1 MIFDNCLV
9 ASCNKNE
16 GFNTSCN
23 CFIDCI
29 LNSLSTIVSISFGTA
44 LVAGKKRVP
53 RPATGKTAL
62 RIGLGTIMLHFQ
74 KDDPTTK
81 VNAFDWWYHNMGSV
95 TGAGIAEITNQME
108 YDDEVSHHA
117 CAKLYDLSRGKDKRP
132 WCLTKGKAWYH
143 LAKVKYVKVPWQWN
157 MPQKGSYAPLI
168 SLRSGKWKFN
178 RCSIDPDQ
186 LFDMETDPHELNNL
200 ASNPAYSQVA
210 AEFRAQATKRWNL
223 EQFDSDVRHS
233 QASRW
238 IVYEALRNGKYFPW
252 DYQPLQ
258 KASERYMRNHMDLN
272 VLEENQRFPRAT
284 GEVIAKVHSATPA
297 IIEQAINSA
306 QSAQKKWAATSN
318 ADRGRILRK
327 AAAIIRERNRD
338 LSILESY
345 DTGKPLQETL
355 VADATSGADSLEYFG
370 GLAATLTGEHI
381 PLGESWAYTK
391 FISRQVYQLVYLTSF
406 KASANVGAEL
416 VNDRRIDKV
425 SLTGSVPTGKKVY
438 ANAASQIKHV
448 TMEVGKPSEDCTKL
462 CCKRHQRR
470 SNTFY
475 GGNRIERDG
484 FFLEPTIFCDVKDDM
499 VIAREEIFGPVMCV
513 LDFDD
518 EVNVI
523 ARANDTEFGL
533 AAGIFTNDLTRAHR
547 VISKLE
553 AGTWCALAYR
563 LSESGASVLVIEH
576 GGTDIGP
583 FIQMPAALSYPMNMS
598 RYDWG
603 FQSEPEPHLGGRCLA
618 TPRGKVIGGSSSING
633 MVYVRG
639 HAEDY
644 NTWAQMGADDMVI
657 CKCTTL
663 F

>member
-132 WCLTKGKAWYH
+132 WCLTVSFTHPHDPYVARKKILGPIRKLRTPYANNWAYCKGKAWYH

-381 PLGESWAYTK
+381 PLGESWAYTVREPLGICVGIGAWNYPTQIACWK
-391 FISRQVYQLVYLTSF
+391 SAPALTC
-406 KASANVGAEL
+406 G
-416 VNDRRIDKV
+416 
-425 SLTGSVPTGKKVY
+425 
-438 ANAASQIKHV
+438 NAMIF
-448 TMEVGKPSEDCTKL
+448 KPSETTPLSALKIAEIYIEAGLPADANIEDAISGAILGNFYSSGQVC
-462 CCKRHQRR
+462 
-470 SNTFY
+470 SNGTRVFVHSAIKEKFLT
-475 GGNRIERDG
+475 RLKERTQAAIIGD
-484 FFLEPTIFCDVKDDM
+484 PMD
-499 VIAREEIFGPVMCV
+499 EETNFGPMVSENQV
-513 LDFDD
+513 KI
-518 EVNVI
+518 VQSYV
-523 ARANDTEFGL
+523 AK
-533 AAGIFTNDLTRAHR
+533 GI
-547 VISKLE
+547 KE
-553 AGTWCALAYR
+553 
-563 LSESGASVLVIEH
+563 GA
-576 GGTDIGP
+576 
-583 FIQMPAALSYPMNMS
+583 
-598 RYDWG
+598 
-603 FQSEPEPHLGGRCLA
+603 
-618 TPRGKVIGGSSSING
+618 
-633 MVYVRG
+633 
-639 HAEDY
+639 
-644 NTWAQMGADDMVI
+644 
-657 CKCTTL
+657 TL
-663 F
+663 FTVETE